1 MISTAIRLA
10 RVGSRSELAAAL
22 LLALG
27 YPCVMLAALIPDI
40 WFFAAAAAVTYA
52 ADWYLHQRGSYL
64 INRLGKVRAGLSIRF
79 LVRELMLVLLLARL
93 GLAQEPLF
101 YTAVACFL
109 IFYGLQAPH
118 GAVTTL
124 IRLRRTM
131 PVVTRNV
138 DLNAVRIPDAPPG
151 ALLRRAGEKMLHLDV
166 PAMAGILIAAGTGED
181 TVGYAGAALSLLL
194 AFAYVVAL
202 LPYMRRGRLV
212 PSAAA
217 VLKSVDTWLREYQPT
232 VVLYFSGSNE
242 SAYQGNMWL
251 ETMARVEGRPLII
264 MRERG
269 LVAQLAETSVPV
281 LCVPAGTH
289 LMNLDLSTVRVCLYP
304 ANVGKNIH
312 ILRVPTMKHVFIGH
326 GDSDK
331 LASVNPYSKVYDEVW
346 TAGRAGR
353 DRYALADVGVR
364 DEDIVEV
371 GRPQLEPIKSWT
383 GTARNPIPTVLYA
396 PTWEGWDDS
405 SGNTSLLLAGENIV
419 RRLLAADDPV
429 RIIYKPHPFT
439 GIRSRTARAVDA
451 RISAMLAKAAAER
464 ATEPRWTAEAE
475 RTAADLSTAQ
485 AELVRIEARL
495 AELAAVG
502 RPDGDEAEESRVS
515 LADPV
520 REAEVAQLRAA
531 WNDAY
536 WRSFGWWEH
545 RTVVGT
551 EPKLY
556 DCFNESDAMVSD
568 ISSVV
573 SDFIASG
580 KPYAVTDSAALG
592 AEEFKR
598 QNTAVRAGVILS
610 NGAEELDE
618 LLAAVADPAADT
630 LAGARRELKTYLLG
644 PDEPTSMEQFN
655 AAVRVLAAKAEAR
668 NAGVAQR
675 LGDQAIAVPDREA
688 DTGEGAVTGELEGS
702 AEAEVGAGS
711 VAEPDAV
718 AVAGVAPETA
728 MEAAAESAVI
738 EGTSSVR

>member
-1 MISTAIRLA
+1 
-10 RVGSRSELAAAL
+10 
-22 LLALG
+22 
-27 YPCVMLAALIPDI
+27 MLAALIPNV
-40 WFFAAAAAVTYA
+40 WFFAAATAVTYV

-79 LVRELMLVLLLARL
+79 LLRQLMVILLLARL
-93 GLAQEPLF
+93 DLAESPLF
-101 YTAVACFL
+101 YAAVACFL

-118 GAVTTL
+118 GAMTTL

-138 DLNAVRIPDAPPG
+138 DLHAVRIPDAPPG
-151 ALLRRAGEKMLHLDV
+151 ALMRRSAEKMLHLDI
-166 PAMAGILIAAGTGED
+166 PAVVGVLIAAGTGED
-181 TVGYAGAALSLLL
+181 VIGYAGIGLTLLL
-194 AFAYVVAL
+194 ALLSLAL
-202 LPYMRRGRLV
+202 LVPYVRRGRLA
-212 PSAAA
+212 PPAPA
-217 VLKSVDTWLREYQPT
+217 VLKAVDSWLREYQPT

-251 ETMARVEGRPLII
+251 ETMSRVEGRPLII

-269 LVAQLAETSVPV
+269 LVPQLAETSVPV
-281 LCVPAGTH
+281 ICVPAGTH

-353 DRYALADVGVR
+353 DRYALADVGIR

-383 GTARNPIPTVLYA
+383 GTVKNPIPTVLYA
-396 PTWEGWDDS
+396 PTWEGWDDNP
-405 SGNTSLLLAGENIV
+405 GNTSLLLAGENIV
-419 RRLLAADDPV
+419 RRLLNAADPV

-439 GIRSRTARAVDA
+439 GIRSAKAKAVNA
-451 RISAMLAKAAAER
+451 RIRAMLEKAAAER
-464 ATEPRWTAEAE
+464 AAEPRWAKEASSAVAGQS
-475 RTAADLSTAQ
+475 AAK
-485 AELVRIEARL
+485 AELARIEARL
-495 AELAAVG
+495 AQLAATG
-502 RPDGDEAEESRVS
+502 RAGGDDAEESRLS

-520 REAEVAQLRAA
+520 REAETVRLRAE

-545 RTVVGT
+545 RTVTGAQ
-551 EPKLY
+551 PKLY

-598 QNTAVRAGVILS
+598 QNTAVRAAVILS
-610 NGAEELDE
+610 NGAEELDA
-618 LLAAVADPAADT
+618 LLAAVADPAADA
-630 LAGARRELKTYLLG
+630 LADARRELKTYLLG

-655 AAVRVLAAKAEAR
+655 AAVRALAAKAEAR
-668 NAGVAQR
+668 NLAVAQR
-675 LGDQAIAVPDREA
+675 IGEQAVAVPDAEAVTSGVGTGDPQAAVEA
-688 DTGEGAVTGELEGS
+688 DATAD
-702 AEAEVGAGS
+702 
-711 VAEPDAV
+711 PDA
-718 AVAGVAPETA
+718 PEA
-728 MEAAAESAVI
+728 DPAEGEAKAALS
-738 EGTSSVR
+738 EGTPSVR

>member
-1 MISTAIRLA
+1 
-10 RVGSRSELAAAL
+10 
-22 LLALG
+22 
-27 YPCVMLAALIPDI
+27 MLAALIPNV
-40 WFFAAAAAVTYA
+40 WFFAAATAVTYV

-64 INRLGKVRAGLSIRF
+64 VNRLGKVRAGLSIRF
-79 LVRELMLVLLLARL
+79 LLRQLMVILLLARL
-93 GLAQEPLF
+93 DLAESPLF
-101 YTAVACFL
+101 YAAVACFL
-109 IFYGLQAPH
+109 LFYGLQAPH
-118 GAVTTL
+118 GAMATL

-138 DLNAVRIPDAPPG
+138 DLHAVRIPDAPPG
-151 ALLRRAGEKMLHLDV
+151 ALMRRSAEKMLHLDI
-166 PAMAGILIAAGTGED
+166 PAVVGVLIAAGTGED
-181 TVGYAGAALSLLL
+181 VIGYAGIGLTLLL
-194 AFAYVVAL
+194 ALLYLAL
-202 LPYMRRGRLV
+202 LVPYVRRGRLA
-212 PSAAA
+212 PPAPA
-217 VLKSVDTWLREYQPT
+217 VLKAVDSWLREYQPT

-251 ETMARVEGRPLII
+251 ETMSRVEGRPLII

-269 LVAQLAETSVPV
+269 LVPQLAETSVPV
-281 LCVPAGTH
+281 ICVPAGTH

-353 DRYALADVGVR
+353 DRYALADVGIR

-383 GTARNPIPTVLYA
+383 GTVKNPIPTVLYA
-396 PTWEGWDDS
+396 PTWEGWDDNP
-405 SGNTSLLLAGENIV
+405 GNTSLLLAGENIV
-419 RRLLAADDPV
+419 RRLLNAADPV

-439 GIRSRTARAVDA
+439 GIRSAKAKAVNA
-451 RISAMLAKAAAER
+451 RIRAMLEKAAAER
-464 ATEPRWTAEAE
+464 AAEPRWAKEASS
-475 RTAADLSTAQ
+475 AAAAQ
-485 AELVRIEARL
+485 SAAKAELARIEARL
-495 AELAAVG
+495 AQLAATG
-502 RPDGDEAEESRVS
+502 RPAGDDAEESRLS

-520 REAEVAQLRAA
+520 REAETVRLRAE

-545 RTVVGT
+545 RTVTGAQ
-551 EPKLY
+551 PKLY

-598 QNTAVRAGVILS
+598 QNTAVRAAVILS
-610 NGAEELDE
+610 NGAEELDA

-630 LAGARRELKTYLLG
+630 LADARRELKTYLLG

-655 AAVRVLAAKAEAR
+655 AAVRALSAKAEAR
-668 NAGVAQR
+668 NLAVAQR
-675 LGDQAIAVPDREA
+675 IGEQAVAVPDAEAVTSGVGTGDPQAAVEA
-688 DTGEGAVTGELEGS
+688 DATAD
-702 AEAEVGAGS
+702 
-711 VAEPDAV
+711 PDA
-718 AVAGVAPETA
+718 PEA
-728 MEAAAESAVI
+728 DAAEGEAKAALS